1 MNNQEFIN
9 KIKFLNSEW
18 RLTLANFELFQAK
31 FVNGSFVPDIAY
43 GIKSKIFCKKII
55 KITNKINN
63 EIENY
68 IKYLINKYEQNP
80 NEYEGKKEFLI
91 EHLDDLFTWEDLVGY
106 LDPTYGW
113 FEHKDRREL
122 LNYLYNEL
130 ISFKNVKK
138 SELDDILSSDRT
150 SFIKLLLSIV
160 VDETLDNLKKELW

>member
-1 MNNQEFIN
+1 MNKKEFIS
-9 KIKFLNSEW
+9 KIEFLNDMR
-18 RLTLANFELFQAK
+18 RLSQTKLKNAELK
-31 FVNGSFVPDIAY
+31 FVNGSFTSEIVFDI
-43 GIKSKIFCKKII
+43 KFEIFWNKII
-55 KITNKINN
+55 KITVEINN
-63 EIENY
+63 EIKNY

-91 EHLDDLFTWEDLVGY
+91 DHLDDLFTWEDLVGY

-113 FEHKDRREL
+113 FNHKDRREL
-122 LNYLYNEL
+122 LNYLYDEL